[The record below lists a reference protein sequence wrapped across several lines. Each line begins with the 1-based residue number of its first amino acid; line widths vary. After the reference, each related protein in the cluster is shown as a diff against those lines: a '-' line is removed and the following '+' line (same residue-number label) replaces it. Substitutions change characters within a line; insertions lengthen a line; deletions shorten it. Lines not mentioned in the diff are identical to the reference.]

1 MCGIVAAV
9 AERNVVPILLEG
21 LKRLEYRGYDSAGLA
36 LVDAQGMRRE
46 RAVGK
51 VANLVKQSAGMSA
64 PLGIAHTR
72 WATHGRPSE
81 DNAHPHVGGEHI
93 VLVHNGIIEN
103 HAALRER
110 LQNKG
115 YQFVSQTDTEVVA
128 HLVADYYATHRD
140 LPRAVRE
147 AARELEGA
155 YALAVCAADKPGEL
169 VAIRHGSPM
178 VLGIG
183 LGEMFA
189 ASDTFALL
197 PVTRRFVYL
206 QEGDLAVLSREGYRI
221 VDGNGEAVQREETD
235 SGQSGDVGDKGGYK
249 HFMQK
254 EIFEQPA
261 VIAETLEGRIIGANL
276 NTAAFDDKLLAALQ
290 HTRHMHIIACGT
302 SYHAGLALR
311 YTFER
316 LGIAVNVEVASEY
329 VYRDIAVPDNTLFV
343 AISQSGETADTLAAV
358 KKAQALPYLA
368 CIAVCNVADSA
379 IVRAADA
386 VLMTRAGREISVAS
400 TKAFITQYVVLQL
413 LAVLLA
419 KEEEARAALLRRFAI
434 LPGAVEQV
442 LEQEAAIAHL
452 AKKLDGKHGALFLGR
467 GELYPIALE
476 GALKL
481 KELTYIQ
488 AEAYPAGELK
498 HGPLALVD
506 ENMVVIALLADDAL
520 AGKMHSNLQE
530 VEARGGQLVVFA
542 DGQVDVQGIGGEILR
557 FARVNADS
565 APVALAVAQQLLAYH
580 VALRR
585 GTDID
590 QPRNLAKS
598 VTVE

>member
-36 LVDAQGMRRE
+36 LVDGQGMRRE

-51 VANLVKQSAGMSA
+51 VANLVARSQDLRA

-81 DNAHPHVGGEHI
+81 ENAHPHVGGDAI

-110 LQNKG
+110 LQGKG
-115 YQFVSQTDTEVVA
+115 YVFVSQTDTEVVA
-128 HLVADYYATHRD
+128 HLVADYYTAHHD

-147 AARELEGA
+147 AAAELEGA
-155 YALAVCAADKPGEL
+155 YALAVCAADKPDEL
-169 VAIRHGSPM
+169 IAIRHGSPM

-206 QEGDLAVLSREGYRI
+206 QEGDLAVLRREGYHI
-221 VDGNGEAVQREETD
+221 VDQNGAVVEREEAE
-235 SGQSGDVGDKGGYK
+235 SGQHGEVSDKGGYK

-261 VIAETLEGRIIGANL
+261 VIAETLEGRVTGGRINP
-276 NTAAFDDKLLAALQ
+276 AAFDETLLAALEN
-290 HTRHMHIIACGT
+290 TRQMHIIACGT

-311 YTFER
+311 YTFEK

-329 VYRDIAVPDNTLFV
+329 VYRDVAVPENTLFV

-400 TKAFITQYVVLQL
+400 TKAFVTQYVVLQL
-413 LAVLLA
+413 LAALLA
-419 KEEEARAALLRRFAI
+419 GEGEAREALLRGFAG

-442 LEQEAAIAHL
+442 LEQEAAIAQL

-488 AEAYPAGELK
+488 AEAYAAGELK

-506 ENMVVIALLADDAL
+506 ENMVVVALVTNDAL
-520 AGKMHSNLQE
+520 AGKMHGNLQE
-530 VEARGGQLVVFA
+530 VQARGGQLVIFA
-542 DGQVDVQGIGGEILR
+542 DEHTDLHGIHGEVLR
-557 FARVNADS
+557 FPRAHAVS
-565 APVALAVAQQLLAYH
+565 ITVALQLLAYH

>member
-1 MCGIVAAV
+1 MCGIVAAI

-36 LVDAQGMRRE
+36 LIDQSGMQRQ
-46 RAVGK
+46 RALGK
-51 VANLVKQSAGMSA
+51 VANLVRQSAGMRA

-103 HAALRER
+103 YAELRQR
-110 LQNKG
+110 LQAKG
-115 YQFVSQTDTEVVA
+115 YAFASQTDTEAVA
-128 HLVADYYATHRD
+128 HLIADYYAAHRD
-140 LPRAVRE
+140 LSRAVRD
-147 AARELEGA
+147 AAGELHGA
-155 YALAVCAADKPGEL
+155 YALAVCAADKPDEL
-169 VAIRHGSPM
+169 VVIRHGSPM

-197 PVTRRFVYL
+197 PVTHRFVYL
-206 QEGDLAVLSREGYRI
+206 QEGDFAVLSRDGYT
-221 VDGNGEAVQREETD
+221 VFDGNGAPVVREETE
-235 SGQSGDVGDKGGYK
+235 SGQNGEVSDKGGYK

-261 VIAETLEGRIIGANL
+261 VISETLEGRLVGGTL
-276 NTAAFDDKLLAALQ
+276 NFAAFDEALLQAVAKARQL
-290 HTRHMHIIACGT
+290 HIIACGT

-311 YTFER
+311 YTFEK
-316 LGIAVNVEVASEY
+316 LGYAVNVEVASEY
-329 VYRDIAVPDNTLFV
+329 VYRDVAVPENTLFI

-400 TKAFITQYVVLQL
+400 TKAFVTQYVVLQL
-413 LAVLLA
+413 LAALLA
-419 KEEEARAALLRRFAI
+419 GEGASREALLRGFAA
-434 LPGAVEQV
+434 LPLAVEQV
-442 LEQEAAIAHL
+442 LEQEALIANV
-452 AKKLDGKHGALFLGR
+452 AKKLDGRHGALFLGR

-476 GALKL
+476 GALKM

-506 ENMVVIALLADDAL
+506 ENMVVIALLADDGL

-530 VEARGGQLVVFA
+530 VEARGGQLVMLA
-542 DGQVDVQGIGGEILR
+542 DATAEAEGLCGDVLR
-557 FARVNADS
+557 FAGVEAVH
-565 APVALAVAQQLLAYH
+565 APIALAVALQLLAYH